1 MPNLEVYSKE
11 WCPYCAKAKALL
23 KSKGLFYQEIN
34 VTSDEALQQRM
45 ITRSGRRTVP
55 QIFLDGVS
63 IGGYDDLANLNATGE
78 LDKRLGRKT
87 AVDHTKVYDVA
98 IVGAGPAGLAAA
110 IYAVRKNLSTILIA
124 FDLGGQLGTT
134 YEVANYPGFHL
145 VTGPDLV
152 KNSTNT
158 QKSMASTN

>member
-1 MPNLEVYSKE
+1 MQNLEVYSKE

-23 KSKGLFYQEIN
+23 KSKGLSYQEIN
-34 VTSDEALQQRM
+34 VTSDEALQQQM

-78 LDKRLGRKT
+78 LDQRLGRKT

-98 IVGAGPAGLAAA
+98 IVGAGPAGLAAT
-110 IYAVRKNLSTILIA
+110 V
-124 FDLGGQLGTT
+124 
-134 YEVANYPGFHL
+134 EVI
-145 VTGPDLV
+145 
-152 KNSTNT
+152 
-158 QKSMASTN
+158 